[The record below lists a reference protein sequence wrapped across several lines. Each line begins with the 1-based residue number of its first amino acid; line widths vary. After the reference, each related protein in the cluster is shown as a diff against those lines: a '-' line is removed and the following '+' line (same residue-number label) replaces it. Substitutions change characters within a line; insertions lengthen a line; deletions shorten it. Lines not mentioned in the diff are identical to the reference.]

1 MSNPSV
7 AAFDPLFFLHHAN
20 VDRVIALWEALN
32 AGVWVVPGSSGG
44 GSWTVPA
51 GSQVDANTSTHDVAY
66 ALHLTD
72 HPHS

>member
-32 AGVWVVPGSSGG
+32 AGVWVIPGSSGG
-44 GSWTVPA
+44 TWSTPPRT
-51 GSQVDANTSTHDVAY
+51 QVDTNTGAHVGPFVRAR
-66 ALHLTD
+66 
-72 HPHS
+72 